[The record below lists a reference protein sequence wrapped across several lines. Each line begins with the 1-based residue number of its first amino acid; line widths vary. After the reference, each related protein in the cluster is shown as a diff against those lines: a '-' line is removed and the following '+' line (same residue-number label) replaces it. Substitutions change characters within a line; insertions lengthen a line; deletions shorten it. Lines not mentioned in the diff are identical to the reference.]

1 MGKKADKA
9 ELEELR
15 EAVEK
20 LTAERDEF
28 VAKYQRAHADMVN
41 MRRRATEDNE
51 DRVRRRM
58 QPLLDA
64 LLLVM
69 DNLEMALMCPTDSQ
83 DAKNIAVGVEMTKNQ
98 LLSALGVED
107 VQRIEASGPLDPRV
121 HQAVAV
127 VEDTDAEPGHIVK
140 TTRHGYMWR
149 DVVLRTAQ
157 VQVAPGEP
165 APPEPEDEPEELDGE
180 APAEDPP
187 APEPTDSAPEPD
199 AADTPSD
206 EERAGA

>member
-15 EAVEK
+15 EAVET

-83 DAKNIAVGVEMTKNQ
+83 DAKNIAIGVEMTKNQ
-98 LLSALGVED
+98 LLTALGVED
-107 VQRIEASGPLDPRV
+107 VQRIEASGPLDPRI

-127 VEDTDAEPGHIVK
+127 VEDTDAEPGHIVE

-149 DVVLRTAQ
+149 DVVLRSAQ

-165 APPEPEDEPEELDGE
+165 VALESEEDLDAAAIEEAESTGSTADEAEPG
-180 APAEDPP
+180 
-187 APEPTDSAPEPD
+187 SAD
-199 AADTPSD
+199 AADSPSD

>member
-15 EAVEK
+15 EQVEK
-20 LTAERDEF
+20 LTTERDEF

-83 DAKNIAVGVEMTKNQ
+83 DAKNIAIGVEMTKNQ
-98 LLSALGVED
+98 LLTALGVED
-107 VQRIEASGPLDPRV
+107 VQRIEASGPLDPRI

-127 VEDTDAEPGHIVK
+127 VEDADAEPGHIVE
-140 TTRHGYMWR
+140 TTRNGYMWR
-149 DVVLRTAQ
+149 DTVLRSAQ
-157 VQVAPGEP
+157 VKVAPGEP
-165 APPEPEDEPEELDGE
+165 AMPESEPEPEPE
-180 APAEDPP
+180 APAE
-187 APEPTDSAPEPD
+187 EPTAESPEVEEQEAPDD
-199 AADTPSD
+199 APSD